1 MRDVK
6 DLNKKSDQE
15 AKRLKIYLAAA
26 YGVTFLMGLLMWYG
40 SSRHYD
46 LSTFP
51 NAQMYYPA
59 AGVMLGVLFTQKG
72 DALVPK
78 VFFIFLS
85 CVTVILAAAAV
96 LSVIQ
101 PYAMVFYM
109 GMPVSLWTLM
119 QQVLIIG
126 ASIACWILLLLTKK
140 EKRRAY
146 GLCWNKSAA
155 SWFCIVLFVGVYL
168 FRTVLVVLWSGQISA
183 FGMIAKNPNTWLM
196 LAALPVNFFLGF
208 TAFFGEEYG
217 WRYYLQPLMQKRFGM
232 RGGVLLL
239 GVVWGIW
246 HLPVDLF
253 YYTQD
258 SQLLM
263 VLSQQIT
270 CITLGIFFA
279 YAYMKTENIWVP
291 VILHYLTNNLVP
303 IVSGVYTA
311 SVFENQSL
319 TWGDLLMSFIVNG
332 LIFGVF
338 LFAKPF
344 RRKEEFS

>member
-1 MRDVK
+1 
-6 DLNKKSDQE
+6 
-15 AKRLKIYLAAA
+15 
-26 YGVTFLMGLLMWYG
+26 
-40 SSRHYD
+40 
-46 LSTFP
+46 
-51 NAQMYYPA
+51 
-59 AGVMLGVLFTQKG
+59 
-72 DALVPK
+72 
-78 VFFIFLS
+78 
-85 CVTVILAAAAV
+85 
-96 LSVIQ
+96 
-101 PYAMVFYM
+101 MVFYM

-140 EKRRAY
+140 EKRRSY

-196 LAALPVNFFLGF
+196 LAALPVNFFFGF

-319 TWGDLLMSFIVNG
+319 TWGELLMSFIVNG
-332 LIFGVF
+332 LIFGMF

>member
-46 LSTFP
+46 LSAFP

-85 CVTVILAAAAV
+85 CVTVLLAGAAV
-96 LSVIQ
+96 LSLIQ

-109 GMPVSLWTLM
+109 GMPVSLWTLV

-126 ASIACWILLLLTKK
+126 ASIAGWILLLLTKK

-146 GLCWNKSAA
+146 GLCWNKRGA

-168 FRTVLVVLWSGQISA
+168 FRTVLAVLWSGQISA

-319 TWGDLLMSFIVNG
+319 TWGELLMSFIVNG

-344 RRKEEFS
+344 RQKEEVS

>member
-1 MRDVK
+1 
-6 DLNKKSDQE
+6 
-15 AKRLKIYLAAA
+15 
-26 YGVTFLMGLLMWYG
+26 
-40 SSRHYD
+40 
-46 LSTFP
+46 
-51 NAQMYYPA
+51 
-59 AGVMLGVLFTQKG
+59 
-72 DALVPK
+72 
-78 VFFIFLS
+78 
-85 CVTVILAAAAV
+85 
-96 LSVIQ
+96 
-101 PYAMVFYM
+101 
-109 GMPVSLWTLM
+109 
-119 QQVLIIG
+119 
-126 ASIACWILLLLTKK
+126 
-140 EKRRAY
+140 
-146 GLCWNKSAA
+146 
-155 SWFCIVLFVGVYL
+155 
-168 FRTVLVVLWSGQISA
+168 
-183 FGMIAKNPNTWLM
+183 
-196 LAALPVNFFLGF
+196 
-208 TAFFGEEYG
+208 
-217 WRYYLQPLMQKRFGM
+217 MQKRFGV

-319 TWGDLLMSFIVNG
+319 TWGELLMSFIVNG
-332 LIFGVF
+332 LIFGMF